1 MKKCFIPALRNIKET
16 LREPLSMIFCLGFP
30 CVMLFL
36 MQIIFKNMAFTPSN
50 FEIKNYAA
58 GICVFGYTFTGLF
71 VALSISSDKN
81 TSFIKRINISPI
93 SKFCYF
99 ASFFVSSFPI
109 ISAQTFLFYVPALI
123 FGFSFDVNF
132 VLSIIYLLPSAVFY
146 VCIGLLI
153 GSLCASEKMTGP
165 MSSIFISLTGI
176 FDGVFMPID
185 SFGGAFANIIELLPF
200 SHSVLIASQL
210 HTVGASCIYPHI
222 LYLAAYI
229 FLTVAIVAIIEGVKT
244 LKK

>member
-99 ASFFVSSFPI
+99 ASFLYR
-109 ISAQTFLFYVPALI
+109 LFQSYQRRL
-123 FGFSFDVNF
+123 FSFMF
-132 VLSIIYLLPSAVFY
+132 RR
-146 VCIGLLI
+146 
-153 GSLCASEKMTGP
+153 
-165 MSSIFISLTGI
+165 
-176 FDGVFMPID
+176 
-185 SFGGAFANIIELLPF
+185 
-200 SHSVLIASQL
+200 
-210 HTVGASCIYPHI
+210 
-222 LYLAAYI
+222 
-229 FLTVAIVAIIEGVKT
+229 
-244 LKK
+244 

>member
-1 MKKCFIPALRNIKET
+1 
-16 LREPLSMIFCLGFP
+16 
-30 CVMLFL
+30 MLF
-36 MQIIFKNMAFTPSN
+36 
-50 FEIKNYAA
+50 
-58 GICVFGYTFTGLF
+58 CVF
-71 VALSISSDKN
+71 
-81 TSFIKRINISPI
+81 FI
-93 SKFCYF
+93 
-99 ASFFVSSFPI
+99 SSFPI

-123 FGFSFDVNF
+123 FGFPFDVNF
-132 VLSIIYLLPSAVFY
+132 ALSIIYLLPSAVFY

-176 FDGVFMPID
+176 FGGVFMSID
-185 SFGGAFANIIELLPF
+185 SFSGAFANIIELLPF

-229 FLTVAIVAIIEGVKT
+229 SLTVAIVAIIERVKT